1 MIYSL
6 RINTDKYLEEI
17 TLDAKKNK
25 IDLKNFFRL
34 LYAALEIEREVGVGT
49 GEHWQWRLLY
59 HCLPPPPPAPASQTP
74 LLNE

>member
-34 LYAALEIEREVGVGT
+34 LYAV
-49 GEHWQWRLLY
+49 H
-59 HCLPPPPPAPASQTP
+59 LPWK
-74 LLNE
+74 

>member
-25 IDLKNFFRL
+25 IDLKFFL
-34 LYAALEIEREVGVGT
+34 DFCMLFTCLGNREVGVGT
-49 GEHWQWRLLY
+49 GEHWQWCLLY
-59 HCLPPPPPAPASQTP
+59 HCFSHPPPPNATS
-74 LLNE
+74 